1 LDFIRDHGRR
11 AFHAQDHDSGLLMG
25 QSNKWPASCRCAPM
39 RMVAASQLMPQSL
52 QTLASNLVSVRV
64 QLMNA
69 GTTSSTH
76 TTDDSAGHAS
86 QKRPDSTRHSRHR
99 GPRDQGWYPPQGAG
113 VRRVAERPRTA
124 SDLPEVLLDGIRRH
138 GIQVTLFSPPAG
150 IAALIV
156 DLSAPP

>member
-1 LDFIRDHGRR
+1 
-11 AFHAQDHDSGLLMG
+11 
-25 QSNKWPASCRCAPM
+25 M

-86 QKRPDSTRHSRHR
+86 QKWPDSTRHSRHR
-99 GPRDQGWYPPQGAG
+99 GPRDQGWCPPQGAG

-124 SDLPEVLLDGIRRH
+124 SDLAEVLLDGIRRH
-138 GIQVTLFSPPAG
+138 GIQVTLFRRRPV
-150 IAALIV
+150 L
-156 DLSAPP
+156 LR